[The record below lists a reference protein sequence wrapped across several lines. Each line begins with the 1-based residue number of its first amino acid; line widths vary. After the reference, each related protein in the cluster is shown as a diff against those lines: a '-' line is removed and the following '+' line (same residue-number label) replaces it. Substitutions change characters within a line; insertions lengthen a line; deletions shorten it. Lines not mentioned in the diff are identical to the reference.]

1 MATTPETRC
10 SRRSSKSSATKAL
23 SCRRT
28 AASIASVGRCPT
40 RPRSWVWSR
49 SAGRCADGPTRRRW
63 LARRGRSTRR
73 SMPGWTMSSE
83 TSTNEASPQ
92 PAANSIQPWQF
103 FVLLALVC
111 ATIVVLLSGAQGWL
125 PDSLGVRV
133 LELPLFGGVARIDP
147 AIIILSALVF
157 AAAGVGI
164 AMLRTLLPLATG
176 GIEERR
182 QALAGRT
189 RVALEREKA
198 LVLRSIKELE
208 FDRAMGKLSDKDF
221 AEMSGRLRARAAG
234 LIQQLDAGASYR
246 EQIQKEIERRVS
258 KSGRATPTADAKRM
272 PVVCASCGVANDPDA
287 RFCKGC

>member
-1 MATTPETRC
+1 
-10 SRRSSKSSATKAL
+10 
-23 SCRRT
+23 
-28 AASIASVGRCPT
+28 
-40 RPRSWVWSR
+40 
-49 SAGRCADGPTRRRW
+49 
-63 LARRGRSTRR
+63 
-73 SMPGWTMSSE
+73 MPGWTMSSE
-83 TSTNEASPQ
+83 TSTSEGSVP

-133 LELPLFGGVARIDP
+133 IELPLFGNVARIDP

-164 AMLRTLLPLATG
+164 AMLRTLLPLTAG

-182 QALAGRT
+182 QALGGRT

-208 FDRAMGKLSDKDF
+208 FDRAMGKMSEKDF

-246 EQIQKEIERRVS
+246 DQIQREIDRRLN
-258 KSGRATPTADAKRM
+258 KGGAAGAAAAK
-272 PVVCASCGVANDPDA
+272 PAPALCTSCGVANDPDA
-287 RFCKGC
+287 RFCKGCGNKLGDRG